1 MRDPRLNLQF
11 DWRFNLVI
19 WALLIIAVGTPIVA
33 WLALR

>member
-11 DWRFNLVI
+11 DWRLNLVI
-19 WALLIIAVGTPIVA
+19 WVLLIIAVGTPIMA